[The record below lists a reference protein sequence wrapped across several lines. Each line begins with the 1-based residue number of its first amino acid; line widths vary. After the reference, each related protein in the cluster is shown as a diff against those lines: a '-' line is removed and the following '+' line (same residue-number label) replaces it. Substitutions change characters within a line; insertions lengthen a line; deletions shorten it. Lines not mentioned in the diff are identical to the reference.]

1 MQVVNLTPTAV
12 LLLTAFVGRC
22 QAQQSGNTSSPWFC
36 HDLDCPS
43 YITLDKG
50 ADYEKRQYPS
60 ANWVSV
66 NVENYTYSAAVSKG
80 FAPLFDYISGANKEG
95 VKINMTAPVL
105 VKVLPGDGP
114 FCQNNFTVSFYVPT
128 KQGET
133 PVPMQ
138 QSLYLNSLPPATY
151 YVSSFDGFADDTS
164 VPAQA
169 AALTAKLTANGEAFD
184 SSAFWTAGY
193 DAPYKLTGR
202 HNEIWIRKADAAGG
216 SGSTPAKSV
225 AG

>member
-1 MQVVNLTPTAV
+1 MQVVKLAV
-12 LLLTAFVGRC
+12 LFLTAFLGRC
-22 QAQQSGNTSSPWFC
+22 QAQQRENSSSPWFC
-36 HDLDCPS
+36 HDLDCPPFV
-43 YITLDKG
+43 TLDKN
-50 ADYEKRQYPS
+50 ADYETRQYTP

-66 NVENYTYSAAVSKG
+66 NVQNYTYSAAVSKG
-80 FAPLFDYISGANKEG
+80 FAPLFGYISGANKEG
-95 VKINMTAPVL
+95 VRINMTAPVL

-114 FCQNNFTVSFYVPT
+114 FCQNNFTISFFVPT
-128 KQGET
+128 QQGDT
-133 PVPMQ
+133 PVPTEP
-138 QSLYLNSLPPATY
+138 SVYLSRLPAATY
-151 YVSSFDGFADDTS
+151 FVSSFGGFADDTS

-202 HNEIWIRKADAAGG
+202 HNEIWILKSDAAGR